1 MPPVSDRSGPLLI
14 GLDLGTTALK
24 CAAYSEDGGLV
35 ASATREYELLTPA
48 PDVVEVHPFTYWSEF
63 SAAIHDL
70 LGRPGVDAARVAAIG
85 ISAQGETL
93 IPVRRDGSPVRN
105 AVVWL
110 DGRATQE
117 SDELADRFDEKLF
130 YEITGQPCM
139 LPTWPAAKIL
149 WLARHEAGDFEQTAR
164 FLLIEDYFLWRLTG
178 EYVSEGSLLTSTCY
192 WDFRTKKWWP
202 EMLDALG
209 IDESRLPAIV
219 EPGVAV
225 GRLLPEVAHDLG
237 LPVSTTVCTGA
248 LDQACGA
255 IGVGTVGPGRFS
267 ENTGAA
273 VALCATLHEARLD
286 PQRRMPCHYH
296 GVPDTYMFH
305 TFTSGGVV
313 LRWFRDQFG
322 DAERSVASA
331 SGRDAYDL
339 LAEEAGTI
347 APGSEGLVL
356 IPHLQGAMAPESNA
370 NARGAVV
377 GLNLRHGRAHVAR
390 AILESIAFVVRR
402 NVEVLEDLG
411 VQIPE
416 IRALGGG
423 ARSRLWKQIEADVTK
438 RPVLTTRQPDAATLG
453 AAILAGVGLGLY
465 AGAEEAAEKMVQ
477 IEATFEPRAENAA
490 LYDET
495 YGIYKQTYEA
505 LCPVFDSLVAV
516 RS

>member
-1 MPPVSDRSGPLLI
+1 VSDRAGPLLI

-24 CAAYSEDGGLV
+24 CAAYTEDGSLL
-35 ASATREYELLTPA
+35 ASSTKEYGLLTPTA
-48 PDVVEVHPFTYWSEF
+48 NVVEVHPFTYWNEF
-63 SAAIHDL
+63 SSAIHDL
-70 LGRPGVDAARVAAIG
+70 LAEPGVDTAQIAAIG

-93 IPVRRDGSPVRN
+93 IPVHANGTPTRN
-105 AVVWL
+105 AIVWL
-110 DGRATQE
+110 DGRAIEE
-117 SDELADRFDEKLF
+117 SDELADRFDEKQF
-130 YEITGQPCM
+130 YEVTGQPSM

-149 WLARHEAGDFEQTAR
+149 WLARREANLFDQTAR

-192 WDFRTKKWWP
+192 WDFRTKLWWP
-202 EMLDALG
+202 EMLEALG
-209 IDESRLPAIV
+209 IDQSRLPAIV

-225 GRLLPEVAHDLG
+225 GKLLPDVALELG
-237 LPVSTTVCTGA
+237 LPASTTVCTGA

-273 VALCATLHEARLD
+273 VALCATLREARLD
-286 PQRRMPCHYH
+286 PERRMPCHYH

-313 LRWFRDQFG
+313 LRWYRDQFG
-322 DAERSVASA
+322 DAERSVASV

-339 LAEEAGTI
+339 LVEEAGTI

-356 IPHLQGAMAPESNA
+356 IPHFQGAMAPESNA

-411 VQIPE
+411 LEIPE

-453 AAILAGVGLGLY
+453 AAILAGVGLGRY
-465 AGAEEAAEKMVQ
+465 VSAQEAAEEMVQ
-477 IEATFEPRAENAA
+477 IDETFEPRAGNCGF
-490 LYDET
+490 YDET
-495 YGIYKQTYEA
+495 YAIYKQTYEA
-505 LCPVFDSLVAV
+505 LCPVFDSLAKVQA
-516 RS
+516 

>member
-1 MPPVSDRSGPLLI
+1 MPPVSETTGSLLI

-24 CAAYSEDGGLV
+24 CAAYSEDGTLV
-35 ASATREYELLTPA
+35 ASATKEYQLLTPA
-48 PDVVEVHPFTYWSEF
+48 ADVVEVHPFTYWSEF
-63 SAAIHDL
+63 SAAIGEL
-70 LGRPGVDAARVAAIG
+70 LGKPGVDAGRVAAIG

-93 IPVRRDGSPVRN
+93 IPVHADGAPARN
-105 AVVWL
+105 AIVWL
-110 DGRATQE
+110 DGRATAE
-117 SDELADRFDEKLF
+117 SDELAARFDEKLF
-130 YEITGQPCM
+130 YEVTGQPAM

-149 WLARHEAGDFEQTAR
+149 WLARHEAATFERTAR

-202 EMLDALG
+202 EMLEALS

-219 EPGVAV
+219 EPGTAV
-225 GRLLPEVAHDLG
+225 GKLLPEVARELG

-273 VALCATLHEARLD
+273 VALCATLDEARLD

-313 LRWFRDQFG
+313 LRWFRDNFSQ
-322 DAERSVASA
+322 AEMSVATA
-331 SGRDAYDL
+331 AGADAYDL
-339 LAEEAGTI
+339 LAQEASTV
-347 APGSEGLVL
+347 APGAEGLVL
-356 IPHLQGAMAPESNA
+356 IPHLQGAMAPENNG

-377 GLNLRHGRAHVAR
+377 GLSLRHGRPHVAR

-411 VQIPE
+411 LEIPQ

-438 RPVLTTRQPDAATLG
+438 RQVLTTQQPDAATLG
-453 AAILAGVGLGLY
+453 AAILAGVGLGRY
-465 AGAEEAAEKMVQ
+465 ASAEEAAEEMVQ
-477 IEATFEPRAENAA
+477 IDQTFDPRPENLAI
-490 LYDET
+490 YDET
-495 YGIYKQTYEA
+495 YAIYNQTYEA
-505 LCPVFDSLVAV
+505 LCPVFDSL
-516 RS
+516 SGLGS

>member
-1 MPPVSDRSGPLLI
+1 VSESNAPLLI

-24 CAAYSEDGGLV
+24 CAAYTESGDLV
-35 ASATREYELLTPA
+35 ASATREYSLLTPA
-48 PDVVEVHPFTYWSEF
+48 DAVVEVHPSTYWSEF
-63 SAAIHDL
+63 AATVHDL
-70 LGRPGVDAARVAAIG
+70 LAEPGVDAARVVALG

-93 IPVRRDGSPVRN
+93 LPVRVDGAPARN
-105 AVVWL
+105 AIVWL
-110 DGRATQE
+110 DGRATDE
-117 SDELADRFDEKLF
+117 SAELTERFDEQRF

-149 WLARHEAGDFEQTAR
+149 WLARHEPRVFEQTAR

-192 WDFRTKKWWP
+192 WDFRTKRWWP
-202 EMLDALG
+202 EMLDVLG

-225 GRLLPEVAHDLG
+225 GTLLPAAARELG
-237 LPVSTTVCTGA
+237 LPSSMVVCTGA

-273 VALCATLHEARLD
+273 VALCATLSEARLD
-286 PQRRMPCHYH
+286 PERRMPCHYH

-313 LRWFRDQFG
+313 LRWFRDQF
-322 DAERSVASA
+322 AEAEHAVAA
-331 SGRDAYDL
+331 SLGLDAYDL
-339 LAEEAGTI
+339 LSQEAGTI
-347 APGSEGLVL
+347 AAGAEGLVL
-356 IPHLQGAMAPESNA
+356 IPHLQGAMAPESNP

-377 GLNLRHGRAHVAR
+377 GLSLRHGRAHVAR
-390 AILESIAFVVRR
+390 AILESIACVVRR

-411 VQIPE
+411 VAVPE

-423 ARSRLWKQIEADVTK
+423 ARSPLWKQIEADVTK

-453 AAILAGVGLGLY
+453 AAILAGVGEGRF
-465 AGAEEAAEKMVQ
+465 ASAQEAAETMVQ
-477 IEATFEPRAENAA
+477 IDQTFEPRAGLGAR
-490 LYDET
+490 YDEVYAT
-495 YGIYKQTYEA
+495 YLQTYDA
-505 LCPVFDSLVAV
+505 LCPVFDALADG

>member
-1 MPPVSDRSGPLLI
+1 MSERAGSLLI

-24 CAAYSEDGGLV
+24 CAAYLEDGTLV
-35 ASATREYELLTPA
+35 ASATKEYALLTPA
-48 PDVVEVHPFTYWSEF
+48 ANVVEVHPFTYWSEF
-63 SAAIHDL
+63 TSAVHDL
-70 LGRPGVDAARVAAIG
+70 LSRPGVEADRVAAIG

-93 IPVRRDGSPVRN
+93 IPVLADGTPTRN
-105 AVVWL
+105 AIVWL
-110 DGRATQE
+110 DGRATAE
-117 SDELADRFDEKLF
+117 SDELADRFDEKQF
-130 YEITGQPCM
+130 YEVTGQPSM
-139 LPTWPAAKIL
+139 LPTWPAAKVL
-149 WLARHEAGDFEQTAR
+149 WLARHEAALFEQTAR
-164 FLLIEDYFLWRLTG
+164 LLLIEDYFLWRLTG

-202 EMLDALG
+202 EMLAALG
-209 IDESRLPAIV
+209 VDQSRLPAIV

-225 GRLLPEVAHDLG
+225 GTLLPEVARELG
-237 LPVSTTVCTGA
+237 LPTSTTACTGA

-273 VALCATLHEARLD
+273 VALCATLSEARLD

-322 DAERSVASA
+322 DAERSVAA
-331 SGRDAYDL
+331 VSGKDAYDL
-339 LAEEAGTI
+339 LADEAGTI
-347 APGSEGLVL
+347 APGAEGLVL

-377 GLNLRHGRAHVAR
+377 GLNLRHGRAHVSR

-411 VQIPE
+411 LEIPE

-453 AAILAGVGLGLY
+453 AAILAGVGLGRY
-465 AGAEEAAEKMVQ
+465 ASAEEAAEEMVQ
-477 IEATFEPRAENAA
+477 IDETFEPRPENFRR
-490 LYDET
+490 YDEA
-495 YGIYKQTYEA
+495 YAIYNQTYEA
-505 LCPVFDSLVAV
+505 LCPVFDSLAEMG
-516 RS
+516 S

>member
-1 MPPVSDRSGPLLI
+1 VSDTRGSLLI

-24 CAAYSEDGGLV
+24 CAAYEEDGTLV
-35 ASATREYELLTPA
+35 ASATREYSLLTPA
-48 PDVVEVHPFTYWSEF
+48 PNVVEVHPSTYWSEF
-63 SAAIHDL
+63 TAAMHDL
-70 LGRPGVDAARVAAIG
+70 LGASGIDASRVAALG

-93 IPVRRDGSPVRN
+93 IPVLADGEPARN
-105 AVVWL
+105 AIVWL
-110 DGRATQE
+110 DGRATAE
-117 SDELADRFDEKLF
+117 SDELAERFVARQF
-130 YEITGQPCM
+130 YEVTGQPAM

-149 WLARHEAGDFEQTAR
+149 WLAHHEQRTFEQVAR

-192 WDFRTKKWWP
+192 WDFRTKRWWP

-219 EPGVAV
+219 EPGTAV
-225 GRLLPEVAHDLG
+225 GTLVPDVARELG
-237 LPVSTTVCTGA
+237 LPASTTACTGA

-273 VALCATLHEARLD
+273 VALCATLDAPRLD
-286 PQRRMPCHYH
+286 PAQRMPCHYH

-313 LRWFRDQFG
+313 LRWFRDRFAE
-322 DAERSVASA
+322 AERSVAASA
-331 SGRDAYDL
+331 GIDAYDL
-339 LAEEAGTI
+339 LAQEAGTI
-347 APGSEGLVL
+347 AAGAEGLVV

-370 NARGAVV
+370 NARGAFV
-377 GLNLRHGRAHVAR
+377 GLNLRHGKAHVAR

-411 VQIPE
+411 VVVPE

-423 ARSRLWKQIEADVTK
+423 ARSPLWKQIEADVTQ

-453 AAILAGVGLGLY
+453 AAILAGVGLGRY
-465 AGAEEAAEKMVQ
+465 ASAQEAAERMVQ
-477 IEATFEPRAENAA
+477 IDATYEPRPGLTA
-490 LYDET
+490 LYDES
-495 YGIYKQTYEA
+495 YAIYQQTYES
-505 LCPVFDSLVAV
+505 LCPVFDSLAEVQM
-516 RS
+516 

>member
-1 MPPVSDRSGPLLI
+1 VHPVSDTTGPLLI

-24 CAAYSEDGGLV
+24 CAAYSEDGTLV
-35 ASATREYELLTPA
+35 ASSTREYRLLTPA
-48 PDVVEVHPFTYWSEF
+48 ADVVEVHPFTYWNKF
-63 SAAIHDL
+63 SAAIGEL
-70 LGRPGVDAARVAAIG
+70 LAQPGVDAERVGAIG

-93 IPVRRDGSPVRN
+93 IPVLADGAPTRN
-105 AVVWL
+105 AIVWL
-110 DGRATQE
+110 DGRATRE
-117 SDELADRFDEKLF
+117 SDELAARFDEKLF
-130 YEITGQPCM
+130 YEVTGQPAM

-149 WLARHEAGDFEQTAR
+149 WMARHEPSTFERTAR

-192 WDFRTKKWWP
+192 WDFRTKQWWP
-202 EMLDALG
+202 EMLEALG
-209 IDESRLPAIV
+209 IDHSRLPAIV
-219 EPGVAV
+219 EPGTAV
-225 GRLLPEVAHDLG
+225 GKLTPEVARELG
-237 LPVSTTVCTGA
+237 LPSSTMACTGA

-273 VALCATLHEARLD
+273 VALCATLGEARLD

-313 LRWFRDQFG
+313 LRWFRDNFG
-322 DAERSVASA
+322 EAEMSVAA
-331 SGRDAYDL
+331 AAGLDAYDL
-339 LAEEAGTI
+339 LAKEASTV
-347 APGSEGLVL
+347 APGAEGLVL

-411 VQIPE
+411 LEIPQ

-438 RPVLTTRQPDAATLG
+438 RQVLTTRQPDAATLG
-453 AAILAGVGLGLY
+453 AAILAGVGIGRY
-465 AGAEEAAEKMVQ
+465 ARAQEAAEEMVQ
-477 IEATFEPRAENAA
+477 IDEIFDPRPSNFD
-490 LYDET
+490 LYDEV
-495 YGIYKQTYEA
+495 YAIYNQTYEA
-505 LCPVFDSLVAV
+505 LCPVFDTLSEVG
-516 RS
+516 S

>member
-1 MPPVSDRSGPLLI
+1 LLI

-24 CAAYSEDGGLV
+24 CAAYCEDGRLV
-35 ASATREYELLTPA
+35 ASATKEYQLLTPA
-48 PDVVEVHPFTYWSEF
+48 ADVVEVHPFTYWSEF
-63 SAAIHDL
+63 SAAIGEL
-70 LGRPGVDAARVAAIG
+70 LAHPEVDADEVVALG

-93 IPVRRDGSPVRN
+93 LPVLGDGSPSRN
-105 AVVWL
+105 AIVWL
-110 DGRATQE
+110 DGRASAE
-117 SDELADRFDEKLF
+117 SDELADRFEEKEF
-130 YEITGQPCM
+130 YEITGQPSM

-149 WLARHEAGDFEQTAR
+149 WLARHEAATFERTAR

-192 WDFRTKKWWP
+192 WNFRTKQYWP

-209 IDESRLPAIV
+209 IDTSKLPGIV

-225 GRLLPEVAHDLG
+225 GRVLPEVARELG
-237 LPVSTTVCTGA
+237 LPTATIVCTGA

-273 VALCATLHEARLD
+273 VALCATLAEARLD
-286 PQRRMPCHYH
+286 PARRMPCHYH

-313 LRWFRDQFG
+313 LRWFRDNFSE
-322 DAERSVASA
+322 AEMSVAA
-331 SGRDAYDL
+331 ATGQDAYDL
-339 LAEEAGTI
+339 LAKEASTI
-347 APGSEGLVL
+347 APGAEGLVL

-370 NARGAVV
+370 NARGAIV
-377 GLNLRHGRAHVAR
+377 GLSLRHGRAHVAR

-411 VQIPE
+411 LEIPE

-423 ARSRLWKQIEADVTK
+423 ARSKLWKQIEADVTK

-453 AAILAGVGLGLY
+453 AAILAGVGIGRY
-465 AGAEEAAEKMVQ
+465 PSAQQAAEEMVQ
-477 IEATFEPRAENAA
+477 IDETFYPREANFA

-495 YGIYKQTYEA
+495 YSIYKETYEA
-505 LCPVFDSLVAV
+505 LCPVYDSLAGV
-516 RS
+516 SS

>member
-1 MPPVSDRSGPLLI
+1 MSDGKGSLLI

-24 CAAYSEDGGLV
+24 CAAYAEDGSLM
-35 ASATREYELLTPA
+35 ASVTKEYALLTPA
-48 PDVVEVHPFTYWSEF
+48 ANVVEVNPSTYWSEF
-63 SAAIHDL
+63 SSAIHDL
-70 LGRPGVDAARVAAIG
+70 LGLPEIDPAWVSAIG

-93 IPVRRDGSPVRN
+93 IPVRADGAPARN
-105 AVVWL
+105 AIVWL
-110 DGRATQE
+110 DGRAIDE
-117 SDELADRFDEKLF
+117 SEELAGRFDEQQF
-130 YEITGQPCM
+130 YEVTGQPSM

-149 WLARHEAGDFEQTAR
+149 WLARHEADIFEQTAR

-192 WDFRTKKWWP
+192 WDFRTKRWWP
-202 EMLDALG
+202 EMLSALG
-209 IDESRLPAIV
+209 IDESRLPAIA
-219 EPGVAV
+219 EPGTAV
-225 GRLLPEVAHDLG
+225 GTLLPAVARELG
-237 LPVSTTVCTGA
+237 LPSSTTVCTGA

-273 VALCATLHEARLD
+273 VALCATLAEARLD
-286 PQRRMPCHYH
+286 PARRMPCHYYA
-296 GVPDTYMFH
+296 VPDTYMFH

-322 DAERSVASA
+322 EAERSVAA
-331 SGRDAYDL
+331 TMGEDAYDL
-339 LAEEAGTI
+339 LAQEAATI
-347 APGSEGLVL
+347 APGAEGLVL

-377 GLNLRHGRAHVAR
+377 GLNLRHGRAHITR

-411 VQIPE
+411 VDIPE
-416 IRALGGG
+416 IRSLGGG

-453 AAILAGVGLGLY
+453 AAILAGVGLGRY
-465 AGAEEAAEKMVQ
+465 VERAGGRRRDG
-477 IEATFEPRAENAA
+477 PDRRDLRAQA
-490 LYDET
+490 
-495 YGIYKQTYEA
+495 
-505 LCPVFDSLVAV
+505 
-516 RS
+516 

>member
-1 MPPVSDRSGPLLI
+1 MNERPGSLLI

-24 CAAYSEDGGLV
+24 CAAYSEDGRLV
-35 ASATREYELLTPA
+35 ASATKEYELLTPGA
-48 PDVVEVHPFTYWSEF
+48 DVVEVHPFTYWSEF
-63 SAAIHDL
+63 SSAIGDL
-70 LGRPGVDAARVAAIG
+70 LRHPEVDARQVAAIG

-93 IPVRRDGSPVRN
+93 IPLYADGSPTRN
-105 AVVWL
+105 AIVWL
-110 DGRATQE
+110 DSRASAE
-117 SDELADRFDEKLF
+117 SEELAARFDDKVF
-130 YEITGQPCM
+130 YEITGQPAM

-149 WLARHEAGDFEQTAR
+149 WLARHEAPSFERTAR
-164 FLLIEDYFLWRLTG
+164 FVLIEDYFLWRLTG

-192 WDFRTKKWWP
+192 WDFRTKAWWP
-202 EMLDALG
+202 EMLDALAT
-209 IDESRLPAIV
+209 DESRLPAIV

-225 GRLLPEVAHDLG
+225 GKLLPEVARELG
-237 LPVSTTVCTGA
+237 LPSSTTVCTGA

-273 VALCATLHEARLD
+273 VALCATLSEARLD
-286 PQRRMPCHYH
+286 PARRMPCHYH

-313 LRWFRDQFG
+313 LRWFRDNFG
-322 DAERSVASA
+322 EAERSVAA
-331 SGRDAYDL
+331 VTGQDAYDL
-339 LAEEAGTI
+339 LAREAATV
-347 APGSEGLVL
+347 APGSEGLVM

-370 NARGAVV
+370 NASGAVI
-377 GLNLRHGRAHVAR
+377 GLNLRHGRAHFAR

-411 VQIPE
+411 LSIPE

-453 AAILAGVGLGLY
+453 AAILAGVGLGRY
-465 AGAEEAAEKMVQ
+465 ASAREAAEEMVQ
-477 IEATFEPRAENAA
+477 LDETFEPREENFG
-490 LYDET
+490 LYDEM
-495 YGIYKQTYEA
+495 YSIYKQAYEA
-505 LCPVFDSLVAV
+505 LCPVFDSLTGL
-516 RS
+516 SS

>member
-1 MPPVSDRSGPLLI
+1 VPPVSDHHGSLLI

-24 CAAYSEDGGLV
+24 CAAYSEDGTLV
-35 ASATREYELLTPA
+35 ASVTKEYSLLTSA

-63 SAAIHDL
+63 SSAMHEL
-70 LGRPGVDAARVAAIG
+70 LSQPCVDGSRVAAIG

-93 IPVRRDGSPVRN
+93 IPVLSDGAPARN
-105 AVVWL
+105 AIVWL
-110 DGRATQE
+110 DARAASE
-117 SDELADRFDEKLF
+117 SDELAERFDEQQF
-130 YEITGQPCM
+130 YEVTGQPAM

-149 WLARHEAGDFEQTAR
+149 WLARHEPENFEHTAR

-192 WDFRTKKWWP
+192 WDFRTKQWWP
-202 EMLDALG
+202 EMLDAIG
-209 IDESRLPAIV
+209 IDASALPEIV

-225 GRLLPEVAHDLG
+225 GKVLPKVAAELG
-237 LPVSTTVCTGA
+237 LPSSVTACSGA

-273 VALCATLHEARLD
+273 VALCATLAEARLD

-313 LRWFRDQFG
+313 LRWFRDQFAP
-322 DAERSVASA
+322 AERSAA
-331 SGRDAYDL
+331 EAMGEDAYDL
-339 LAEEAGTI
+339 LAREAATV
-347 APGSEGLVL
+347 APGAEGLVL

-370 NARGAVV
+370 NARGAMV
-377 GLNLRHGRAHVAR
+377 GLNLRHGRPHVAR

-402 NVEVLEDLG
+402 NVKVLEDLDL
-411 VQIPE
+411 QIPE

-423 ARSRLWKQIEADVTK
+423 ARSPLWKQIEADVTK
-438 RPVLTTRQPDAATLG
+438 RPVLTTKQPDAASLG
-453 AAILAGVGLGLY
+453 AAILAGVGLGRY
-465 AGAEEAAEKMVQ
+465 SSAEEAAEGMVQ
-477 IEATFEPRAENAA
+477 IDHTFEPNPDNFEA
-490 LYDET
+490 YDEA
-495 YGIYKQTYEA
+495 YDAYKQTYDA
-505 LCPVFDSLVAV
+505 LCPVFDTLA
-516 RS
+516 RLKA